1 MSEIKRLSVTE
12 LKVMYFIWESSKGLD
27 SETIYEY
34 FQQEYAVTTISTILF
49 RIMKKGYLSK
59 VRRGRHKVF
68 LPLVSK
74 EEYCRAIEEQDLKS
88 TYNKIEGLVANFC
101 GKEGLSEEQGEILK
115 KMLREIK
122 DD

>member
-1 MSEIKRLSVTE
+1 MSDNKKLSETEIKIMDV
-12 LKVMYFIWESSKGLD
+12 IWESSDGKE
-27 SETIYEY
+27 SEMLYEH
-34 FQQEYAVTTISTILF
+34 FQQEYAVTTISTIIF

-59 VRRGRHKVF
+59 VRRGRHKIF

-74 EEYCRAIEEQDLKS
+74 EEYYRAIEEQDLKS

>member
-59 VRRGRHKVF
+59 VRRE
-68 LPLVSK
+68 L
-74 EEYCRAIEEQDLKS
+74 LK
-88 TYNKIEGLVANFC
+88 L
-101 GKEGLSEEQGEILK
+101 
-115 KMLREIK
+115 
-122 DD
+122 